1 MTNADAEARRDGTVA
16 VVREKGARFQIERAS
31 IDKLVKFY
39 PFDQINEAVRD
50 SESRVTLK
58 PILTFPK

>member
-1 MTNADAEARRDGTVA
+1 VA
-16 VVREKGARFQIERAS
+16 VLREDLIELYRQGRFPF
-31 IDKLVKFY
+31 DKLVKFY

-50 SESRVTLK
+50 SESGVTLK